1 MSTTELLLLRPLEG
15 LGHEG
20 ETVKVRA
27 GYARNFL
34 LPRKM
39 AIPKTHSNR
48 RQIDALVRD
57 RETRIA
63 RELANAEEIAAKVRK
78 AHIALAV
85 KTGPGG
91 RVFGAITAANLID
104 RLADE
109 GINVDRKQLSLEG
122 PVKSLGKHTTQ
133 IRLHAEVTVD
143 LDFEVVSENPI
154 DEE

>member
-1 MSTTELLLLRPLEG
+1 MSTTELLLLKPLEG

-48 RQIDALVRD
+48 RQVDALVRD
-57 RETRIA
+57 RETRID

-133 IRLHAEVTVD
+133 IRLHAEVTGD

>member
-1 MSTTELLLLRPLEG
+1 MSTTELLLLKPLEG

-109 GINVDRKQLSLEG
+109 GINLDRKQLSLEG

-133 IRLHAEVTVD
+133 VRLHAEVTVD

>member
-1 MSTTELLLLRPLEG
+1 MSTTELLLLKPLEG

-57 RETRIA
+57 RETRID

-109 GINVDRKQLSLEG
+109 GIDVDRKQLSLEG

>member
-1 MSTTELLLLRPLEG
+1 MSTTELLLLKPLEG

-133 IRLHAEVTVD
+133 VRLHAEVTVD

>member
-1 MSTTELLLLRPLEG
+1 MSTTELLLLKPLEG
-15 LGHEG
+15 LGQEG

-57 RETRIA
+57 RETRID

-109 GINVDRKQLSLEG
+109 GIDVDRKQLSLES

>member
-1 MSTTELLLLRPLEG
+1 MPLSETGRPALPGSWPTPKKSRPRLE
-15 LGHEG
+15 
-20 ETVKVRA
+20 R
-27 GYARNFL
+27 
-34 LPRKM
+34 
-39 AIPKTHSNR
+39 
-48 RQIDALVRD
+48 
-57 RETRIA
+57 
-63 RELANAEEIAAKVRK
+63 